1 MGTKRKNSG
10 ASCTLKDIGLACNL
24 TISTVSRVLSGTS
37 KKHVYAPQTIE
48 LIKKKAE
55 ELGYHPNR
63 LVQGIRNNR
72 TRSIGVFICLGWYSK
87 VLEGICAEIDR
98 ENHGCVLELYEYDLE
113 TQGEE
118 AMTQRINRLLEHRVD
133 GIILRSIS
141 DDIVDQYFSKIY
153 QLGMP
158 LVVIDRKLPDVL
170 ADFVGSDDYNGGTK
184 VAEFLIKLGHQN
196 FILQHGAMSTDRYAR
211 SMGFKDT
218 VLKAGFNI
226 STVRSSDFAE
236 LSLIIKSVLMR
247 KDRATAIF
255 CTNDDNAE
263 IVYKEA
269 KSLGLKIPD
278 DLSVVG
284 YGNSEQSRYFDPPL
298 TTVDQ
303 SAYDIGTLAARQI
316 FKRLDGA
323 ETRAQTDVLIPTK
336 LIVRQSCKM
345 L

>member
-1 MGTKRKNSG
+1 M
-10 ASCTLKDIGLACNL
+10 
-24 TISTVSRVLSGTS
+24 
-37 KKHVYAPQTIE
+37 
-48 LIKKKAE
+48 
-55 ELGYHPNR
+55 
-63 LVQGIRNNR
+63 
-72 TRSIGVFICLGWYSK
+72 GWYSK
-87 VLEGICAEIDR
+87 VLEGICSEIDR

-133 GIILRSIS
+133 GIILRSSS
-141 DDIVDQYFSKIY
+141 DDVIDQYFSKIY

-158 LVVIDRKLPDVL
+158 LVVIDRKLPEVL
-170 ADFVGSDDYNGGTK
+170 ADFVGSDDYNGGIQ
-184 VAEFLIKLGHQN
+184 VAEYLMKLGHQN

-211 SMGFKDT
+211 CMGFKDT
-218 VLKAGFNI
+218 VLKAGFKI
-226 STVRSSDFAE
+226 STVRSSDYAE

-255 CTNDDNAE
+255 CTNDANAE

-284 YGNSEQSRYFDPPL
+284 YGNSDDSRHFDPPL

-323 ETRAQTDVLIPTK
+323 ETRAQADVLIPTK